1 MSGRFEV
8 SASCPAQ
15 WLRLET
21 RADDRRDPT
30 LVWFDRVKLAPAA

>member
-15 WLRLET
+15 WLSLET
-21 RADDRRDPT
+21 RAVDRQDPT
-30 LVWFDRVKLAPAA
+30 LVWFDQVKLAPAG